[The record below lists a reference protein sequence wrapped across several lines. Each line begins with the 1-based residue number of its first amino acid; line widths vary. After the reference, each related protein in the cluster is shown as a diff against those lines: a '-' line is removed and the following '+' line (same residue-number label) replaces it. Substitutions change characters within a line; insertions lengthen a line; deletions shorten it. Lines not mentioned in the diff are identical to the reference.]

1 LSFDEISETGSQDPR
16 NSRTK
21 KEIDTWRT
29 YAEALRLDDR
39 QTLRDM
45 FSSASTSYAE
55 AINNAE
61 RGYDTESLLMSIV
74 LDQQKT
80 INWLSARIRKLQ
92 EQLDSKS

>member
-1 LSFDEISETGSQDPR
+1 MSFDEKISEDDTQDR
-16 NSRTK
+16 LNSRTK

-45 FSSASTSYAE
+45 LSSVLTSYAE
-55 AINNAE
+55 AINSAE

-74 LDQQKT
+74 LDQQKM
-80 INWLSARIRKLQ
+80 INWLSARVRKLQ
-92 EQLDSKS
+92 EQLDS